1 MALRGFPHPS
11 PLPKGEGSRKHTA
24 PQGDAPRRP
33 CYPAPVKVAFAL
45 PKPDPTQ
52 GGASTLYATR
62 MATALRALGHDVS
75 ITESDDPTLPGGA
88 VPIVDGLLLPAL
100 LPRLHELV
108 QRDAIALVFHPTARA
123 GRDPGA
129 RPAVQTAEQL
139 MLPALRRVVA
149 TSAEVA
155 TRLTQ
160 DFGVPSGALHVV
172 PPGLDPLPRST
183 GSTGGTGS
191 TSGSGAS
198 STDIPSPCR
207 ILSVGVLTPRKGHD
221 ILLRAAARL
230 ADLGWTMDIAGAS
243 GRDPAHADALQDQ
256 IRTLGLD
263 ARVALHRDPAPAA
276 LDALWHH
283 ADLFALATRWEA
295 YPTAVA
301 EALRRGLPLLVSA
314 GGAAAALVPTAAG
327 LACALDDEP
336 TLSKCLRRLVFDGA
350 LRADM
355 ADASWQAGQDLP
367 GWPEQAALLDTVVR
381 G

>member
-1 MALRGFPHPS
+1 M
-11 PLPKGEGSRKHTA
+11 
-24 PQGDAPRRP
+24 
-33 CYPAPVKVAFAL
+33 
-45 PKPDPTQ
+45 
-52 GGASTLYATR
+52 LYATR
-62 MATALRALGHDVS
+62 MATELRALGHDAS
-75 ITESDDPTLPGGA
+75 ITESDDPTLPGDA
-88 VPIVDGLLLPAL
+88 VPIVDGLLLPTL

-129 RPAVQTAEQL
+129 RPAVQTAEQS

-155 TRLTQ
+155 TRLAQ

-172 PPGLDPLPRST
+172 QPGLDALPRST
-183 GSTGGTGS
+183 GNNMTSSTGTPG
-191 TSGSGAS
+191 
-198 STDIPSPCR
+198 PCR

-230 ADLGWTMDIAGAS
+230 ADLAWTMDIAGAS
-243 GRDPAHADALQDQ
+243 GRDPAHAEALQDQ
-256 IRTLGLD
+256 IRTLDLD
-263 ARVALHRDPAPAA
+263 ARATLHRDPAPAA
-276 LDALWHH
+276 LDALWRR

-314 GGAAAALVPTAAG
+314 GGAAAAMVPAAAG
-327 LACALDDEP
+327 LACPLDDEP

-367 GWPEQAALLDTVVR
+367 GWPAQAALLDTVVR